1 VSINKS
7 AFNQIVKS
15 TSILGG
21 VQVLNIIV
29 QVIRSKF
36 IAVLLGPLGI
46 GISGMLTATTGII
59 SGMTNFGLGTSA
71 IKDIS
76 VAFEQGNSTRISIIT
91 RVLNR
96 WVWVT
101 GLIGMVLVILFSP
114 LLSFWSFGNY
124 DYTIAFIF
132 LSVTVLM
139 SQLNVGNLVVLQG
152 SRKIKLLANTNLL
165 GNVIGLF
172 ATIPLFYLMGKNGIV
187 PSIIIASFISLA
199 ISYIFRQRIKIHK
212 IRVSNLRSIAEG
224 KIMLKMGFLISM
236 SGFMTLIVSFLV
248 RLFISKI
255 GSISDVG
262 MYNAGFAIINSY
274 VGIIFNAMGSEY
286 FPRLASV
293 KEDPQKTNKIINDQI
308 EFALIILGPVIV
320 LFILNVKWVIQ
331 LLYSNQFLSI
341 HTMLIWAAIGM
352 LFKAVAWAIGFVL
365 LTKKSGKAFFWNELF
380 ANVYFTI
387 LNICGFIFWGLNG
400 LGYAFLVSYFLYF
413 FQIILFSYFKF
424 NFRLELDSIFILMI
438 HLVFAFVGVL
448 AYLNLNEERYFS
460 SGIIIGLISLLYSF
474 ILLKNRMDLSSS
486 FQKIFRKIYWGK
498 N

>member
-1 VSINKS
+1 MSINKS

-36 IAVLLGPLGI
+36 IAVLLGPIGI

-76 VAFEQGNSTRISIIT
+76 VAFEQGNSTRISIIS

-101 GLIGMVLVILFSP
+101 GLIGMVIVILFSP
-114 LLSFWSFGNY
+114 LLSYWSFGNY
-124 DYTIAFIF
+124 DYAITFIF
-132 LSVTVLM
+132 LSITVLM

-152 SRKIKLLANTNLL
+152 SRKIKLLANANLL

-199 ISYIFRQRIKIHK
+199 ISYIFRQRINIPI

-236 SGFMTLIVSFLV
+236 SGFMTLFFSYLV

-255 GSISDVG
+255 GNISDVG
-262 MYNAGFAIINSY
+262 MYNAGFAIINTY
-274 VGIIFNAMGSEY
+274 VGIIFNAMSSEY
-286 FPRLASV
+286 FPRLASI
-293 KEDPQKTNKIINDQI
+293 KDDLQKINKIINDQI
-308 EFALIILGPVIV
+308 EFTLIILGPVIV
-320 LFILNVKWVIQ
+320 VFILSVKWVIQ
-331 LLYSNQFLSI
+331 LLYSNQFLSLK
-341 HTMLIWAAIGM
+341 TMLICAAIGM
-352 LFKAVAWAIGFVL
+352 LFKAVTWAVGFVL
-365 LTKKSGKAFFWNELF
+365 LTIKSGKLFFWNELIF
-380 ANVYFTI
+380 STYFMLFNFFGYYHYGI
-387 LNICGFIFWGLNG
+387 DGI
-400 LGYAFLVSYFLYF
+400 GYAFLFSYLLYLI
-413 FQIILFSYFKF
+413 QIIILSKIKFKVQIYGRLIKIF
-424 NFRLELDSIFILMI
+424 IIQLCLSFICLYVQNHTYLTFKISLSVLLELISI
-438 HLVFAFVGVL
+438 VYSV
-448 AYLNLNEERYFS
+448 YLLRKNIDLTF
-460 SGIIIGLISLLYSF
+460 GIW
-474 ILLKNRMDLSSS
+474 R
-486 FQKIFRKIYWGK
+486 
-498 N
+498 